1 VLTFEIVGEFD
12 LTMVPVVRERL
23 LNFVAN
29 SGEDISV
36 DLSQVSF
43 MDSSAL
49 GVLVAARR
57 RARRTGIDLV
67 LHAPRP
73 NVWRVLTVT
82 GMDKVFDC
90 TGSPAE
96 A

>member
-1 VLTFEIVGEFD
+1 VLTFQIVGEFD
-12 LTMVPVVRERL
+12 LTMVPLVRDRL
-23 LNFVAN
+23 LSFIA
-29 SGEDISV
+29 SAGEDISV
-36 DLSQVSF
+36 DLSDVSF

-57 RARRTGIDLV
+57 RARRAGIDLV

-82 GMDKVFDC
+82 GMDKVFEC
-90 TGSPAE
+90 TGIPAE